1 MAIYR
6 SDQASVTFAPEA
18 NPGAF
23 IENATISGNGG
34 EIGSSA
40 RTLSVD
46 AVAGAT
52 TLSLSGAADESSLG
66 GNGTYYALSLIH
78 I

>member
-23 IENATISGNGG
+23 VENATISGNGG

-40 RTLSVD
+40 RTL
-46 AVAGAT
+46 AVAAT
-52 TLSLSGAADESSLG
+52 AGSKIITDRKSVV
-66 GNGTYYALSLIH
+66 
-78 I
+78 